1 MKNFRRNS
9 VPHQMEWT
17 DHDDALRPAEQGE
30 VRGFERVQNRAC
42 DRVVWLSGYSHTPA
56 THTECLGSI

>member
-1 MKNFRRNS
+1 M
-9 VPHQMEWT
+9 PHQMEWT

-42 DRVVWLSGYSHTPA
+42 DRVVWLSVYSHTPA